1 MTLGERIKTLRDQR
15 GWNQQELARRAHVRP
30 ALISELESGKKTD
43 TTGSVLRR
51 LARTLGVTMD
61 YLGGMY
67 NGTLDPN
74 RSPGEALSCG
84 GLTLP
89 PGTTIPERIVD
100 VPQYSSSPA

>member
-1 MTLGERIKTLRDQR
+1 MTLGERIKTVRDHR

-51 LARTLGVTMD
+51 LARTLGVTVD
-61 YLGGMY
+61 YLVGMY

-74 RSPGEALSCG
+74 VSPGEALSCG
-84 GLTLP
+84 GKTLP
-89 PGTTIPERIVD
+89 LVAHLTEETDR
-100 VPQYSSSPA
+100 